1 MVEPEIFTLAVHAG
15 TKPDPS
21 TGAIMTPIFQT
32 TTYVQSEPGVH
43 KGYDYSR
50 AGNPTRKAYEE
61 ALASLEGAKYGL
73 AFSSGV
79 AAEQAVVQLLE
90 PGTRILVCNDVYG
103 GTKRLFQDLFAR
115 YQLEFCYVDMT
126 DLKAMREAATGNTGL
141 MWMESPTNPILRIVD
156 IRAMAEI
163 AKDCGALLAVDN
175 TFATPV
181 FQSPLRLGA
190 DIVVHSTSKY
200 ISGHS
205 DVVGGAIMTSSEE
218 IYDKLKF
225 IQFAAGSIPSPF
237 ECFLLLRSIKTL
249 AVRMLQHEKNAL
261 AIAEYL
267 SSHPR
272 VERVYYPGLTSDPGH
287 DLASRQMSGFSGVV
301 SFQLAGNQEDIFD
314 FFKKLKI
321 FALAESL
328 GGVESLAGYPAKM
341 SHESVPRDQLQA
353 LGITPN
359 LIRLAP
365 GIESSRDLI
374 ADLKQALAE

>member
-1 MVEPEIFTLAVHAG
+1 MIEPSIYTLVVHAG

-21 TGAIMTPIFQT
+21 TGAIMTPIYQT
-32 TTYVQSEPGVH
+32 TTYQQSEPGVH

-61 ALASLEGAKYGL
+61 ALALLEGAECGL

-90 PGTRILVCNDVYG
+90 PGTRVLVCNDVYG
-103 GTKRLFQDLFAR
+103 GTKRLFQGLFAR
-115 YQLEFCYVDMT
+115 YQLEFSYVDMT
-126 DLKAMREAATGNTGL
+126 DVDAVRDAATGNTGL
-141 MWMESPTNPILRIVD
+141 LWMESPTNPTLRIVD
-156 IRAMAEI
+156 IQAMAEI
-163 AKDCGALLAVDN
+163 ARDCGALLAVDN

-181 FQSPLRLGA
+181 FQSPLKLGA
-190 DIVVHSTSKY
+190 DIVTHSTSKY
-200 ISGHS
+200 IGGHS
-205 DVVGGAIMTSSEE
+205 DIVGGAIMTSSEE

-237 ECFLLLRSIKTL
+237 ECFMLLRSIKTL
-249 AVRMLQHEKNAL
+249 AVRMVRHERNAL
-261 AIAEYL
+261 AVAEYL
-267 SSHPR
+267 SSHTR
-272 VERVYYPGLTSDPGH
+272 VERVYYPGLVSDPGH
-287 DLASRQMSGFSGVV
+287 ELARRQMSGFGGVV
-301 SFQLAGNQEDIFD
+301 SFQLAGTRDD
-314 FFKKLKI
+314 VLAFFGKLKI

-328 GGVESLAGYPAKM
+328 GGVESLAGYPAIM

-374 ADLKQALAE
+374 ADLKQALEP